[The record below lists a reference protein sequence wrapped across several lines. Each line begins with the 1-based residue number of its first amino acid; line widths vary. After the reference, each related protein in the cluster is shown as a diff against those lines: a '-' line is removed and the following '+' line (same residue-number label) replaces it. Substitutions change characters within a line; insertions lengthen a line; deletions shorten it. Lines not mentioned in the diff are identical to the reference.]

1 VSENA
6 DQLRRHIEILS
17 DFEQKYDEFLIARH
31 NRRKIPEV
39 QWSNEEWA
47 ARERELRM
55 LAPRADAA
63 MEASG
68 VGTLALHYP
77 PALGAGLKADD
88 LPSLIFDFKDFAG
101 FSVDATDD
109 EFQQAILDRIPSQLA
124 GLEMKLEEAESAPQK
139 VAATVAPTRTLR
151 RWAWLN
157 HPWTVAV
164 GSGIILLILAAVVAA
179 LLQ

>member
-1 VSENA
+1 VSESA
-6 DQLRRHIEILS
+6 DQIRRHIEVLS

-31 NRRKIPEV
+31 NRREIPEV
-39 QWSNEEWA
+39 QWSNKEWA

-101 FSVDATDD
+101 FSVDAIDD
-109 EFQQAILDRIPSQLA
+109 EFQQAILERIPSQIA
-124 GLEMKLEEAESAPQK
+124 GLDMRLEEAKEREVKPK
-139 VAATVAPTRTLR
+139 LKLPTVTGRIRHVP
-151 RWAWLN
+151 
-157 HPWTVAV
+157 P
-164 GSGIILLILAAVVAA
+164 LIGFIADIGGCAVVIGFAGHFVG
-179 LLQ
+179 LW

>member
-1 VSENA
+1 VSESA

-17 DFEQKYDEFLIARH
+17 EFEQKYDEFLIARH
-31 NRRKIPEV
+31 NRREIPEV

-68 VGTLALHYP
+68 VGALALYYP
-77 PALGAGLKADD
+77 PALGGRLKADD

-124 GLEMKLEEAESAPQK
+124 GLGMKLEEAESAPQK
-139 VAATVAPTRTLR
+139 VAAPVASMKAPR

-164 GSGIILLILAAVVAA
+164 GSGIILLILAAAAAA
-179 LLQ
+179 LLH